1 MSSAFAAAVILQMF
15 VEGIRFVQPIH
26 TQFVSYERTAF
37 ADKMCGAVETL
48 LQGRQETHFLI
59 VLLSGPG
66 GIDTT
71 VTIPEDRQDESGT
84 NNAKHTAVIVDST
97 EAPANEE

>member
-1 MSSAFAAAVILQMF
+1 MNRALAAAVILQAF
-15 VEGIRFVQPIH
+15 VESIRFVQAIH
-26 TQFVSYERTAF
+26 TQFVSHERTAF

-48 LQGRQETHFLI
+48 LQVSQERHFLI

-66 GIDTT
+66 GSDTT
-71 VTIPEDRQDESGT
+71 ATIPEDRQDESDT

>member
-15 VEGIRFVQPIH
+15 VEGIRFVQAIH
-26 TQFVSYERTAF
+26 TQFVAYERPAF

-59 VLLSGPG
+59 VLLRGPG
-66 GIDTT
+66 GSDMT
-71 VTIPEDRQDESGT
+71 VTIPEDRQDESDT
-84 NNAKHTAVIVDST
+84 NNAKHTAVIVNST